1 MATKKYKR
9 DQNLEQNNGHKEQ
22 KWQEFAIWLKLNT
35 QRKEAQNDEKSQHLF
50 FSFSLGILVLYGMSA
65 WGAS

>member
-9 DQNLEQNNGHKEQ
+9 DQNLEQNNDHKEQ